1 MHHHT
6 NKCKWC
12 DSNFSGLRL
21 VPDNAWSHSTEA
33 HSTHFQRPGA
43 SVSQCRWGSKT
54 RPVTLRWAGKQQ
66 MLHPAWLRG
75 PRGGHCPS
83 GLLARIRTA
92 QTFSLMWFLAK
103 SLLQFTA
110 YPSPGQAGF
119 SPAFSQWCDYILV
132 ERMKSRLAKGNA
144 EVPPVWPNRSDPKA
158 VRDGVQP
165 GSSGR

>member
-1 MHHHT
+1 MALCWLSLKEVSSHGGFWQWLWALGLHHHT

-12 DSNFSGLRL
+12 YSNFSGLRL
-21 VPDNAWSHSTEA
+21 VPDNVWSHSTEA

-75 PRGGHCPS
+75 PRGGHRPS

-103 SLLQFTA
+103 S
-110 YPSPGQAGF
+110 
-119 SPAFSQWCDYILV
+119 YILAIANSFLFWDIID
-132 ERMKSRLAKGNA
+132 K
-144 EVPPVWPNRSDPKA
+144 
-158 VRDGVQP
+158 
-165 GSSGR
+165 